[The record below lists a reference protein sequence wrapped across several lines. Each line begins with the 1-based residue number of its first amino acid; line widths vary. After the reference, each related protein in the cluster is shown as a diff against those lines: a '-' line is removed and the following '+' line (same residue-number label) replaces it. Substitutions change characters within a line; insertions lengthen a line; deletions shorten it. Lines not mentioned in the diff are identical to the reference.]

1 MHTLQD
7 LLEENLWQQY
17 VTLNPQVKVI
27 HRLLRAR
34 GEQIVNDHLALRTFG
49 DPRVGLDVMAQ
60 PFVQLGY
67 HCAGDY
73 TFIEKKLR
81 ARHYEHPDT
90 TQPKIFISE
99 LKVEQCSPALRN
111 CVDSLL
117 DQMPSGA
124 ANVWYFPGSGRLW
137 KLSYPQYESLRAESE
152 YAAWVAAFGFMANHF
167 TVLVNALKTFDGIQ
181 NLNIFLRGHGFKL
194 NTAGGEIKGS
204 PAIFLEQSSTLAD
217 KVTVEFS
224 DGVNTIPGCYYEFA
238 RRYPL
243 PDGRLY
249 QGFVEKSADKIFQ
262 STNHSS

>member
-1 MHTLQD
+1 MHTLQE
-7 LLEENLWQQY
+7 LVEENLWQQY
-17 VTLNPQVKVI
+17 VTLNPQVNVI

-34 GEQIVNDHLALRTFG
+34 GEQIVNDHIALRTFG
-49 DPRVGLDVMAQ
+49 DPRVGLEVMAE

-67 HCAGDY
+67 RPAGDY

-81 ARHYEHPDT
+81 ARHYEHPDP

-99 LKVEQCSPALRN
+99 IKLEQCSHALRN
-111 CVDSLL
+111 CIDALL
-117 DQMPSGA
+117 DQMPPGA
-124 ANVWYFPGSGRLW
+124 PKAWYFPSSGRLW
-137 KLSYPQYESLRAESE
+137 RLSYQQYEDLRAESE

-167 TVLVNALKTFDGIQ
+167 TVLANALKTFDSIQ

-194 NTAGGEIKGS
+194 NSAGGEIKGS
-204 PAIFLEQSSTLAD
+204 PAVFLEQSSTLAD
-217 KVTVEFS
+217 KVAVEFS
-224 DGVNTIPGCYYEFA
+224 DGINTIPACYYEFA

-262 STNHSS
+262 STDHAP